1 MIDLHKDENIAFTQ
15 RLLLALHSIGYEVTN
30 ISGITREINK
40 LFGEKSITTHAVRK
54 WLSGQSIP
62 IHSRLIR
69 LADWLGVSPAWLR
82 FGEGQMHPSKT
93 DSGVVSEENNYALI
107 FAKIKSLSKE
117 EFEMVSY
124 QIGLILKIRK
134 MNKLNK

>member
-1 MIDLHKDENIAFTQ
+1 
-15 RLLLALHSIGYEVTN
+15 
-30 ISGITREINK
+30 
-40 LFGEKSITTHAVRK
+40 
-54 WLSGQSIP
+54 
-62 IHSRLIR
+62 
-69 LADWLGVSPAWLR
+69 
-82 FGEGQMHPSKT
+82 
-93 DSGVVSEENNYALI
+93 LI